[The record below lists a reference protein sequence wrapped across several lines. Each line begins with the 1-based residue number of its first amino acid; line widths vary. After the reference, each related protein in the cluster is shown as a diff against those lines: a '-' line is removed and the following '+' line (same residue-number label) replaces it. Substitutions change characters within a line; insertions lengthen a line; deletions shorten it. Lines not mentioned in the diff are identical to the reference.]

1 MASLFSKNRNIFLLQ
16 EEHPGPHLH
25 LMPLSK
31 HFGGGGTHTSLS
43 CSGSTYCHFHRL
55 LPPEPQTSQHTN
67 LLLSHFGAHIPVHP
81 TMERMSGT
89 PTICSLR
96 RNVYGVAYGKERCL
110 LAQIWVVDD
119 LHCSSI
125 PVSNHRLLHLGPL
138 ARGLLHCLPGLLWDG
153 ESSSRC
159 ETSCLPTAV
168 HPTLESTSSPTRLPK
183 TFLSSLP

>member
-1 MASLFSKNRNIFLLQ
+1 MASLSSKNRILQ
-16 EEHPGPHLH
+16 EEHSGPHLH

-31 HFGGGGTHTSLS
+31 HLGGGGTHTSLS

-81 TMERMSGT
+81 TIKRMSGT
-89 PTICSLR
+89 PTFCSQEECIWSCLWKR
-96 RNVYGVAYGKERCL
+96 QHCL

-125 PVSNHRLLHLGPL
+125 PVSDHRLLHLGPL
-138 ARGLLHCLPGLLWDG
+138 GRGLPGLLWDG

-159 ETSCLPTAV
+159 ETSRLPIAV
-168 HPTLESTSSPTRLPK
+168 HATEGG
-183 TFLSSLP
+183 SLGIHGKPDKVT